1 MKLVRV
7 LILEDDLETLS
18 KLLQSLELLQKR
30 FENLDLAISILA
42 EYTQVEQYLNT
53 ASENIFDIILLDRD
67 CKACGSFHCL
77 DFSKYPVEK
86 IIGISSVPPYNEELK
101 QHGVARIVPKDYQ
114 ALDVFIDELNE
125 HVVEMLSKLD
135 ETKELS

>member
-1 MKLVRV
+1 MKLVRI

-18 KLLQSLELLQKR
+18 KLLQSLTALQKR
-30 FENLDLAISILA
+30 FENLDLALTILA
-42 EYTQVEQYLNT
+42 EYTQVAEYLNK
-53 ASENIFDIILLDRD
+53 ADENIFDIILLDRD

-101 QHGVARIVPKDYQ
+101 QQGVTKIVHKDYQ
-114 ALDVFIDELNE
+114 ALDKFINEVEVNLTELI
-125 HVVEMLSKLD
+125 SKL
-135 ETKELS
+135 